1 MYFLRGY
8 WLVTFLYFYRIYV
21 VLASAGISFFLFYKI
36 RLKND
41 TLIQEK
47 LTSRNYPKIIGIV
60 NIIVL
65 CVIALLILI
74 LPGADRDE
82 FFQTFLVFSLLTYG
96 LLFIIGIMVYI
107 AVSLTVLYFMLFL
120 IPLGVGS
127 IVFTILRKNHLTKN
141 NMIFNISINSLA
153 IIITYFIYNNYN
165 FYTSIPKYIEITKD
179 FFIMVI
185 GVFAFIISGLFDLI
199 FK

>member
-8 WLVTFLYFYRIYV
+8 WLVTFLFYYRIYV

-41 TLIQEK
+41 ALIQEK
-47 LTSRNYPKIIGIV
+47 LTFKNYPKIIGIV

-74 LPGADRDE
+74 YPEAGRDE
-82 FFQTFLVFSLLTYG
+82 FFQTFLLFSLLTYG
-96 LLFIIGIMVYI
+96 LLFIFGIIVHI

-120 IPLGVGS
+120 IPISVGS
-127 IVFTILRKNHLTKN
+127 IVFTILRKNHLPKN
-141 NMIFNISINSLA
+141 NMIFNISINSLV
-153 IIITYFIYNNYN
+153 IIINYFIQNNNN
-165 FYTSIPKYIEITKD
+165 FYTSIPKFIDITKG
-179 FFIMVI
+179 FFIMII
-185 GVFAFIISGLFDLI
+185 GVFL
-199 FK
+199 

>member
-36 RLKND
+36 HLKND
-41 TLIQEK
+41 TIIQEK
-47 LTSRNYPKIIGIV
+47 LSSKNFPKIIGII

-65 CVIALLILI
+65 CIIAILILI
-74 LPGADRDE
+74 LPRTNERDLLD
-82 FFQTFLVFSLLTYG
+82 TILILSLVSYG
-96 LLFIIGIMVYI
+96 ILFILIIMVYI

-127 IVFTILRKNHLTKN
+127 IVFTILRKNHLAKN
-141 NMIFNISINSLA
+141 DIIFNISINSLV
-153 IIITYFIYNNYN
+153 IIINYFIHNNNN
-165 FYTSIPKYIEITKD
+165 FYTSIPKYIDITKG
-179 FFIMVI
+179 FFYIVI
-185 GVFAFIISGLFDLI
+185 GVFQLIIGGI
-199 FK
+199 FH